1 MAVKI
6 IIIPILTLFSII
18 LPLANSIDFHYPI
31 VFNFGDSNSDTGGL
45 AAGLGF
51 RLAPP
56 NGQIY
61 FKTSSGRFCD
71 GRLILDFL
79 SSLALSMATKTCILH
94 VLSLIMFICLPLSK
108 CIHFNFPVVFNFGD
122 SNSDTG
128 ELIAS
133 GIESLVPPNGE
144 SYFQTPS
151 GRYCD
156 GRLIIDFLMDAMDLP
171 FLNAYLDSIGV
182 PSFRKG
188 CNFAAAGSTILPA
201 TATSVSPFSFGIQ
214 VAQFL
219 RFKARVIELMAKSK
233 KFVKYLP
240 KEEYFDEALY
250 MFDIGQN
257 DLAGA
262 FYSKSFDQVLAT
274 IPTILVEFENGIKK
288 LYDQG
293 ARNFW
298 IHNTGPLGCLTQNVA
313 RFGTD
318 PSKLDELGCVSA
330 HNQAA
335 KLFNIQLHALCIKLQ
350 AQYLDANVT
359 FVDIFNIKFNLI
371 ANYSR
376 YGFEQPI
383 MACCGYGGPPLNY
396 DSRISCG
403 QTKILNGTSATAKGC
418 SDSTAYVNWD
428 GIHYTEAANQY
439 VSSQIL
445 TGKYSDPPFSEK
457 MPFLLKLKF

>member
-71 GRLILDFL
+71 GRLIL
-79 SSLALSMATKTCILH
+79 
-94 VLSLIMFICLPLSK
+94 
-108 CIHFNFPVVFNFGD
+108 
-122 SNSDTG
+122 
-128 ELIAS
+128 
-133 GIESLVPPNGE
+133 
-144 SYFQTPS
+144 
-151 GRYCD
+151 
-156 GRLIIDFLMDAMDLP
+156 DFLMDAMDLP